1 MKKTGCDR
9 TPNPIFV
16 RHAGGLKSISTDSI
30 VYMEANAC
38 KSFFYLNDGSVVQVE
53 MPLNMALR
61 KMSKIAKTILRIHR
75 SYAVNIEYINMYYND
90 CFIMHTGK
98 SIPIGRE
105 YRKIARANLVSIDK
119 RDSIPNCVEEIKEQ
133 TFYDC
138 NIDTLTLGTRVSY
151 IADAVNRKI
160 SVLYV
165 SNPTPPKVEPQEF
178 DYVFTNVY
186 VPEESLEKYRNA
198 EIWENFWNMQ
208 GFNVTGIEKVTVDK
222 GKKGECYNL
231 QGIKNSSPIRGL
243 NIIDGKKVVVK

>member
-1 MKKTGCDR
+1 MFCKL
-9 TPNPIFV
+9 PIAEGVQSLVAVAEVGDSGMLYLLNLCPDFQGDFYS
-16 RHAGGLKSISTDSI
+16 RIGKISVGNS
-30 VYMEANAC
+30 
-38 KSFFYLNDGSVVQVE
+38 L
-53 MPLNMALR
+53 
-61 KMSKIAKTILRIHR
+61 KTIGKDAFRRCGIVRLELPESLTDIGVGAFQGSSLKR
-75 SYAVNIEYINMYYND
+75 VN
-90 CFIMHTGK
+90 
-98 SIPIGRE
+98 
-105 YRKIARANLVSIDK
+105 
-119 RDSIPNCVEEIKEQ
+119 IPNCVEEIKEQ

-138 NIDTLTLGTRVSY
+138 DIDTLTLGTRVSY

-165 SNPTPPKVEPQEF
+165 SNPTPPTVEPQEF

-231 QGIKNSSPIRGL
+231 QGIKNSSPVRGL